1 MSIDARD
8 VRSTP
13 EEGFHEIQLSGKQLV
28 FLFMATTVVSIVI
41 FLCGVLV
48 GRGVRADS
56 PAGEL
61 ATRVSVGELAVD
73 VGAPEAAG
81 AATAD
86 VPPPVEEPTPAADD
100 LSYPNRLSGAK
111 PPAETLSAQPKDQA
125 AAGGAAALRNPLPE
139 KAGAAASR
147 GATTA
152 TGTPPP
158 PAPGAKASTEPATTP
173 ASTPPAAA
181 KAAAPPAAGAAA
193 PPLVAPA
200 SGKYTVQVAAY
211 AQRDQAAALAR
222 QLSGRGYAAYV
233 EPPSGKGGARMY
245 RVRVGGYADRRDAD
259 RMRERLQQEGKYKPW
274 VTTR

>member
-8 VRSTP
+8 VRSTS

-41 FLCGVLV
+41 FLFGVLV

-56 PAGEL
+56 PAGES
-61 ATRVSVGELAVD
+61 ATRVSAGDVAAD
-73 VGAPEAAG
+73 VGSPAAAG
-81 AATAD
+81 AAAAD
-86 VPPPVEEPTPAADD
+86 APPPVQEPTPAADD

-111 PPAETLSAQPKDQA
+111 PPAETLSAQPQDRQP
-125 AAGGAAALRNPLPE
+125 AAGGAAPRTPLPE
-139 KAGAAASR
+139 RAGAAASR
-147 GATTA
+147 GVTATT
-152 TGTPPP
+152 GT
-158 PAPGAKASTEPATTP
+158 PAPGAKALTESAPAP
-173 ASTPPAAA
+173 TPPATA

-193 PPLVAPA
+193 PPLVAPT